1 MVIVLNTTWYIKKT
15 SYVTAK
21 KSKKPW
27 ACFYSK
33 QIKKSFC
40 FQITHLSSVLM
51 YCASSFSQ
59 VLAWPWLCVSR
70 DSLKSSTWVLHSYRP
85 SILLSQRSCD
95 TNIRKLQ
102 SQTELFPVPRGC
114 EKNAHWAQSY
124 GQRGEC
130 QHRAKKKKTS
140 KWQWCLLWQT
150 FRSVDEEEERQKSN
164 SVSNNTRVAVYNK
177 S

>member
-102 SQTELFPVPRGC
+102 SQTELFPVPQGVW
-114 EKNAHWAQSY
+114 EKCSLSSELWPTRRMSAQS
-124 GQRGEC
+124 Q
-130 QHRAKKKKTS
+130 KKKNLKVTM
-140 KWQWCLLWQT
+140 
-150 FRSVDEEEERQKSN
+150 
-164 SVSNNTRVAVYNK
+164 VSSLTDASLNRWGGGATK
-177 S
+177 EQFSF